1 MRELNII
8 HAADLHLDSP
18 FEALGAKAQER
29 REEQRALLSRI
40 AELANERGAD
50 LLLLA
55 GDLLDTASAYAETG
69 EVLVSALG
77 SVKCPVFISPGN
89 HDYYGAFSPYA
100 RLKMPEN
107 VHVFTKN
114 ALQYYPIPELNVR
127 VWGAAFT
134 DVGSRPILR
143 GVTVPK
149 QEDTLDVC
157 VLHGEAEAPA
167 SRYDPV
173 TAEDIANS
181 GMDYIALGHIHT
193 FGGLRRAGNT
203 FYAWPGCPEGRGFD
217 ECGEKGV
224 LQLRLSSGACAAEL
238 IPTCA
243 RRYEVLECPY
253 DAVMQSVPAGAQRD
267 IYRIVLTGECE
278 TPPDAEALQ
287 KQLADRFYALQIVDK
302 TRVRR
307 DIWALSERDDLR
319 GVFLRKMRARLD
331 AAQSED
337 EKNEITQATR
347 WALAALDRGEAVR
360 AL

>member
-1 MRELNII
+1 MKELNII

-18 FEALGAKAQER
+18 FEALGAKAVER
-29 REEQRALLSRI
+29 RSEQRGLLARI

-69 EVLVSALG
+69 EALVSALG
-77 SVKCPVFISPGN
+77 SVRCPVFISPGN

-114 ALQYYPIPELNVR
+114 ALQYYPIPELGVR

-149 QEDTLDVC
+149 QEGMLDVC
-157 VLHGEAEAPA
+157 VLHGEAEAPS
-167 SRYDPV
+167 SRYNPI
-173 TAEDIANS
+173 TAEDIAGS

-193 FGGLRRAGNT
+193 FGGLRRAGST

-224 LQLRLSSGACAAEL
+224 LQLRLSPGACTAEL
-238 IPTCA
+238 IAVCT
-243 RRYEVLECPY
+243 RRYEVLECPCG
-253 DAVMQSVPAGAQRD
+253 DVMQSVPAGAQRD
-267 IYRIVLTGECE
+267 VYRIVLTGECDA
-278 TPPDAEALQ
+278 PPDTAELQ
-287 KQLADRFYALQIVDK
+287 KALADRFYALEIVDK

-319 GVFLRKMRARLD
+319 GVFLRKMHARLD

-337 EKNEITQATR
+337 EKNDITQATR
-347 WALAALDRGEAVR
+347 WGLAALERGEAVR